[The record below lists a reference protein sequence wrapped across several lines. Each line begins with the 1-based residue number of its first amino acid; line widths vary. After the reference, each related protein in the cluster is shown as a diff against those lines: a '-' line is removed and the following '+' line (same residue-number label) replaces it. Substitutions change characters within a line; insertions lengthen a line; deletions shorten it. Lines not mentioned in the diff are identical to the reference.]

1 MGRGVKMKIGTLAI
15 LAAAF
20 LCQTPLSASPA
31 APAMLSADGCHVCK
45 QVCTKY
51 GLSKGQNHCHIFSP
65 ESVEIYTKAAGG
77 SAANSETMFAKNI
90 IESVNYISLGDGK
103 SGLFIGPITKDIAR
117 DYKVVSQGCGFGSQ
131 DVSVK
136 KGPPSKLDK
145 AFGAKVSGGTDG
157 LYTIRMQDKDYLGI
171 ATADYRMVVVGAED
185 DIKCGG
191 QFIKDN
197 FYLYCKA
204 GISEKKNVGS
214 SGYCRT
220 SLVRK

>member
-1 MGRGVKMKIGTLAI
+1 MKLTALLI
-15 LAAAF
+15 LTMAF
-20 LCQTPLSASPA
+20 LCPAVLSASPA

-90 IESVNYISLGDGK
+90 IEAVNYISLKDDK
-103 SGLFIGPITKDIAR
+103 SELFVGPITKDIAKE
-117 DYKVVSQGCGFGSQ
+117 YKVVSQGCGFGSQ
-131 DVSVK
+131 DVTIK
-136 KGPPSKLDK
+136 KGLPAKLDK
-145 AFGAKVSGGTDG
+145 IFGAKVSGSTDG
-157 LYTIRMQDKDYLGI
+157 LYAIRMQDKDYLGI

-204 GISEKKNVGS
+204 GISEKKNVGA

-220 SLVRK
+220 SLTRK